1 MVALGQ
7 SLASEYSCRKYTVF
21 FADNY
26 LPVPQQ
32 IETMQS
38 NQRNVRI
45 MAILLNTQDA
55 LCMAHLVPAM
65 LFFSRLLTLPQ

>member
-7 SLASEYSCRKYTVF
+7 SLAGEHNCRKYTVF

-26 LPVPQQ
+26 LPVSQQ

-38 NQRNVRI
+38 DQRNELI
-45 MAILLNTQDA
+45 MAILLNTLDA

-65 LFFSRLLTLPQ
+65 LFSSRLLTLPQ